1 VGPGAARRAGPLG
14 ALSYLLD
21 STVIIDYANGRPD
34 GVRIIEDLFAR
45 AGELYT
51 CDAITCEVLSG
62 GDPDGRVA
70 IVALLDALEFVALD
84 PEGARWAGER
94 RAERVD
100 GGSRRHL
107 GDALVAAVAWR
118 TGSTIV
124 TRDARDFEAYGVP
137 VLAYG

>member
-1 VGPGAARRAGPLG
+1 MGPWAARRAGPVG
-14 ALSYLLD
+14 AVSYVLD
-21 STVIIDYANGRPD
+21 STVIIDYANGHPGGIR
-34 GVRIIEDLFAR
+34 VVEDLFSQG
-45 AGELYT
+45 GELYT

-62 GDPDGRVA
+62 GDPEGRAA

-84 PEGARWAGER
+84 PEGARWAGDR
-94 RAERVD
+94 RAERSS

-118 TGSTIV
+118 TGATIV
-124 TRDARDFEAYGVP
+124 TRNARDFEAYEVP